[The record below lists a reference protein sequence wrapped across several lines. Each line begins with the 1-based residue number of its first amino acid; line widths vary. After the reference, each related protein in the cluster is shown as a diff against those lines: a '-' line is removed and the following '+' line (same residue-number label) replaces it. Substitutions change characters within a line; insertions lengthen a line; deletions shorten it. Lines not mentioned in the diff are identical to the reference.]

1 MKQFPLIILALVSLF
16 STAFGQHTP
25 LESAEAQET
34 NFPHFRAAVL
44 IGHTYVPAIAAESH
58 FFIPSWGLDLEY
70 WFNESWAI
78 GLHNDVELQSFLIE
92 HADHDMDLE
101 REFPLVFTLDA
112 IVRPWKGLVVQVG
125 PGYELEKS
133 ENFFLV
139 RAGVEY
145 EIEFGH
151 HWDISPS
158 IFYDTRFEANDTWTI
173 ALGLGKRF

>member
-1 MKQFPLIILALVSLF
+1 MKRFPLLVLGLVSLCF
-16 STAFGQHTP
+16 TAFGQHAA
-25 LESAEAQET
+25 LEPAEEQEM
-34 NFPHFRAAVL
+34 NFPHLRAAVL
-44 IGHTYVPAIAAESH
+44 IGHTYVPASATESH
-58 FFIPSWGLDLEY
+58 LFIPSWGLDLEY

-92 HADHDMDLE
+92 HLDGMELE

-112 IVRPWKGLVVQVG
+112 IVKPWKGLVVQVG
-125 PGYELEKS
+125 PGYEFEKT

-151 HWDISPS
+151 HWDLSPS
-158 IFYDTRFEANDTWTI
+158 LFYDTRFEANDTWTI